1 MELASAGS
9 LPWASWSWRRSPPVT
24 KGTTCIMIKC
34 KRQTC
39 ALSICLWNVHIH
51 LVRFPNPLLNSGV
64 QPVYCLHQPL
74 YLRALELLGQLQRL
88 QLCDT
93 SPFDAVTST
102 WQFNFDVNC
111 LVVFFT
117 WASQGK
123 ALVDLI
129 VQSADLHF
137 GEICYRLASHNLHCH
152 CWRPS
157 WLSCHLLAMASIL
170 TIVPCQ
176 FSQTNKKAWFHLRG
190 QCRWVKPWSTPV
202 QCWRSH
208 LVQIHQINTISPGLV
223 LSPSPTKDYKQ
234 HLDPGWL
241 LVSSTT
247 MLGRPRTP
255 SSGT

>member
-1 MELASAGS
+1 MQKANLRFEHLS
-9 LPWASWSWRRSPPVT
+9 LKCPHPPSQVPQPT
-24 KGTTCIMIKC
+24 
-34 KRQTC
+34 
-39 ALSICLWNVHIH
+39 SH
-51 LVRFPNPLLNSGV
+51 SGV
-64 QPVYCLHQPL
+64 QPVYCLRQPL

-137 GEICYRLASHNLHCH
+137 GEICYRLASHNLHWH

-157 WLSCHLLAMASIL
+157 WLSCNSRRFLSI
-170 TIVPCQ
+170 
-176 FSQTNKKAWFHLRG
+176 FANKQK
-190 QCRWVKPWSTPV
+190 KM
-202 QCWRSH
+202 
-208 LVQIHQINTISPGLV
+208 ISPQR
-223 LSPSPTKDYKQ
+223 P
-234 HLDPGWL
+234 
-241 LVSSTT
+241 VSLGQAWIHACS
-247 MLGRPRTP
+247 MLKITFG
-255 SSGT
+255 SNS